1 MEKESWQL
9 MNWVFLNGLCTAKS
23 KSMELKC
30 KKLPGAEKIIL
41 FIFLATGIIMLSGC
55 KIKYS
60 FTGASISPEVKT
72 VSIQYFQNRAS
83 LVQPGLSQY
92 ITDALIDKCKAQT
105 NLGITN
111 GIGDVNFEGE
121 ITDYNTRPFTV
132 GADAQAASNRFSI
145 TVKVKFTNS
154 VDPNL
159 NFEQSFTRYEDY
171 NSNQD
176 LSQVEKE
183 LSDKIVELLI
193 EDIFNKAFV
202 NW

>member
-1 MEKESWQL
+1 MGSRSNKIYFSCIKSISL
-9 MNWVFLNGLCTAKS
+9 LFLAVW
-23 KSMELKC
+23 
-30 KKLPGAEKIIL
+30 IIL
-41 FIFLATGIIMLSGC
+41 PAGC
-55 KIKYS
+55 KISYS

-92 ITDALIDKCKAQT
+92 VTDALIDKCKAQT
-105 NLGITN
+105 NLGQVN

-121 ITDYNTRPFTV
+121 IRDYNTRPLTV
-132 GADAQAASNRFSI
+132 AADAQAATNRFTI
-145 TVKVKFTNS
+145 TVWVKFTNAVEPDLS
-154 VDPNL
+154 
-159 NFEQSFTRYEDY
+159 FEQTFSRYEDY
-171 NSNQD
+171 SSNLD
-176 LSQVEKE
+176 LSAVEKD